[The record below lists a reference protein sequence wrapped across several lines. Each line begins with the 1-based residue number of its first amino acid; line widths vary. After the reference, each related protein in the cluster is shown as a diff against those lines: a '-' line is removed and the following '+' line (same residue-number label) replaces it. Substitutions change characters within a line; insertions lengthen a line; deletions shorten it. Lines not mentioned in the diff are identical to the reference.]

1 VKALRVSG
9 EREVTVLDRPVPKPE
24 PGEVVVAMKAT
35 GICGSDLHPYRHP
48 TPLNLDPGFVSGH
61 EPCGV
66 IHEIGEGV
74 GGWQV
79 GERVVPYFRRTCG
92 YCAYCRVG
100 RRNVCV
106 NRRPSYGHQGCDG
119 THTEYM
125 RVEAPCLIKLPE
137 HLSFLDGAILSCQ
150 GGTAYAPLTRL
161 GVSGR
166 DVLVVSGLGPVGLLS
181 VLFAKP
187 LGATVVGIDPS
198 AGRRELAEKIGA
210 DVTLDPTAGPVG
222 EQLRAHFPDGADKL
236 TETSGAGPAHAVIGD
251 LLKPLGTAAIVGLG
265 TPEFVMPLRHLAMKE
280 LTVFG
285 SSIYPNA
292 QFDEMAEFIKRHKVD
307 LSAIV
312 SHQLPLE
319 EGPKAFEIAADA
331 NSGKVVFRFD

>member
-1 VKALRVSG
+1 MKALRTSG
-9 EREVTVLDRPVPKPE
+9 ERQVTVLDLPMPKPE
-24 PGEVVVAMKAT
+24 PGEVIIQMKST

-48 TPLNLDPGFVSGH
+48 TPLHLDPGFISGH
-61 EPCGV
+61 EPCG
-66 IHEIGEGV
+66 IIAELGAGV
-74 GGWQV
+74 TGWEV

-92 YCAYCRVG
+92 TCAYCQAG
-100 RRNVCV
+100 NRNVCI
-106 NRRPSYGHQGCDG
+106 NRRPSYGHQGLDG

-125 RVEAPCLIKLPE
+125 RVEAPCLMRLPE

-187 LGATVVGIDPS
+187 MGATIVGIDPS
-198 AGRRELAEKIGA
+198 AGRRALAEQIGA
-210 DVTLDPTAGPVG
+210 AITLDPTAGDVG
-222 EQLRAHFPDGADKL
+222 EQIREHFPMGADKL
-236 TETSGAGPAHAVIGD
+236 TETSGAPPAHQAIGE
-251 LLKPLGTAAIVGLG
+251 LLKPHGVAAIVGLG
-265 TPEFVMPLRHLAMKE
+265 TPTFQMSMFRLAMRE

-292 QFDEMAEFIKRHKVD
+292 QFDEMTEFIKRHHVRLD
-307 LSAIV
+307 SIV
-312 SHQLPLE
+312 SHTFSLE
-319 EGPKAFEIAADA
+319 DGPKAFEIAADA
-331 NSGKVVFRFD
+331 NSGKVVFGFD